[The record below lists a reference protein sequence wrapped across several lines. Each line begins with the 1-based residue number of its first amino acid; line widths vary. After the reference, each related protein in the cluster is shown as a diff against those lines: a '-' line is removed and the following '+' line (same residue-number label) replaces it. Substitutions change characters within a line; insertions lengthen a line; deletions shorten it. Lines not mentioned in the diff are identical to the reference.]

1 MRAEK
6 SFGCL
11 AAAMLAM
18 VATLACSPIVRR
30 DLNSGAGGDHGG
42 DPAGGAMATG
52 GDPGSGGVT
61 DTGGDPGTGGGVMDS
76 GGSPGLGGVTGAGGV
91 TGMGGEG
98 LTGGTTSTG
107 GIVAVTGGSSGSG
120 LGGTTSAVCGLGTSY
135 GWNATGSLMD
145 PVSDGSHQLV
155 GIKAPS
161 VVFYNSRYHVFAT
174 VLNTAASPTIEHIQF
189 VDWPNASSAT
199 VEYLDN
205 TAAFG
210 TGRSQPQVF
219 YHQAK
224 KTWYL
229 VSQASGPGYST
240 NADVTLTS
248 GWTKPTNF
256 YASTPTIVT
265 QNAGAGGVGWTD
277 FWVICDSSNCYLF
290 FVNTVGYLFRAQ
302 TTAGNFPNGFG
313 DPVVVMQSANTV
325 GGGARVYKVNG
336 GSGGYLMLI
345 EGKGSG
351 GVFVGAWSA
360 TALDGKWTALAES
373 EANPFAGKS
382 NANYGNNQW
391 TWDVGHGELVR
402 SGYDETMTIENCNFR
417 YLYAGK
423 DHFSTAK
430 AEPYPWKLGLLV
442 RSK

>member
-11 AAAMLAM
+11 AAATMASFAM
-18 VATLACSPIVRR
+18 VACAPIVRR
-30 DLNSGAGGDHGG
+30 DLNAGAGGNGN
-42 DPAGGAMATG
+42 
-52 GDPGSGGVT
+52 
-61 DTGGDPGTGGGVMDS
+61 
-76 GGSPGLGGVTGAGGV
+76 
-91 TGMGGEG
+91 GGEAS
-98 LTGGTTSTG
+98 GGTTSTG
-107 GIVAVTGGSSGSG
+107 GDPSTGGVTATGGVTPTGGVTSAGGVTDAGGTTSPGGATGLGGAGPSGGTTSTGGVVTTSGGSSGSS
-120 LGGTTSAVCGLGTSY
+120 LGGTTSSVCGVGTSY
-135 GWNATGSLMD
+135 GWNATASLMD

-161 VVFYNSRYHVFAT
+161 MVFYNSRYHVFAT
-174 VLNTAASPTIEHIQF
+174 VLNTSANPTLEHIQF
-189 VDWPNASSAT
+189 VDWPNAGSAT

-240 NADVTLTS
+240 NSDVTLTS

-256 YASTPTIVT
+256 YATTPTIVT
-265 QNAGAGGVGWTD
+265 QNAGAGGIGWTD
-277 FWVICDSSNCYLF
+277 FWVICDSSNCHLF

-302 TTAGNFPNGFG
+302 TSAGNFPSGFG

-325 GGGARVYKVNG
+325 GGGVRVYKVNG

-351 GVFVGAWSA
+351 GLFIGAWTA
-360 TALDGKWTALAES
+360 TALDGKWTALADT
-373 EANPFAGKS
+373 EANPFAGKT
-382 NANYGNNQW
+382 NADYGNNQW

-402 SGYDETMTIENCNFR
+402 STYDETMTIENCNFR